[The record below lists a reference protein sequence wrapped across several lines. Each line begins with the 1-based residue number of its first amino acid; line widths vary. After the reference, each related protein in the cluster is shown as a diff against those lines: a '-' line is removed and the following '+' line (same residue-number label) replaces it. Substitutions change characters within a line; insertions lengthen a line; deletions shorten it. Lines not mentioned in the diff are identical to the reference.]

1 MYEIQLIGVI
11 VISLLLA
18 VLMKYVTVLNR
29 FMEEEFGDGW
39 GKFVVTLAIIFWPWT
54 LVVFTVILSGV
65 YVVKTITSSKS
76 CI

>member
-1 MYEIQLIGVI
+1 MYEMQLIGII
-11 VISLLLA
+11 VISVLLA

-29 FMEEEFGDGW
+29 FMEEEFGDCW

-54 LVVFTVILSGV
+54 LVVFAVILAGI
-65 YVVKTITSSKS
+65 YAVKTLTSSKS